1 MCCFSQLYYMQK
13 DRCKSVPMI
22 PHIDLLISPWF
33 EIRSMWS
40 LHCWIA
46 LIKDSLSYTNH
57 HVPFVVIDKLFS
69 KISESTKHWDTFA
82 THCICVRLMSRKST
96 VLSTCSYYCP
106 FTNHPNCDLIFSA
119 NYHTGKC
126 PISESE
132 DTHTHLQRTKI
143 AKITPL
149 DFSRQPIYQ
158 AYQANSQESVL
169 DVC

>member
-82 THCICVRLMSRKST
+82 THCILGIGI
-96 VLSTCSYYCP
+96 
-106 FTNHPNCDLIFSA
+106 D
-119 NYHTGKC
+119 
-126 PISESE
+126 
-132 DTHTHLQRTKI
+132 TKI
-143 AKITPL
+143 V
-149 DFSRQPIYQ
+149 S
-158 AYQANSQESVL
+158 SVIFGRWAIL
-169 DVC
+169 MFIGR